1 MVTTYIDGISSD
13 FNALEWW
20 KLSSLAFTFL
30 VEWSQES
37 FSDTAFLSCSKESI
51 LITECRIW
59 ELQETPLD
67 ITSKH
72 LSC

>member
-1 MVTTYIDGISSD
+1 MITTYIDGISSD
-13 FNALEWW
+13 FSALEWW

-30 VEWSQES
+30 VECQES
-37 FSDTAFLSCSKESI
+37 LAIQLSSAAAKRVFSLLNAGFGDI
-51 LITECRIW
+51 
-59 ELQETPLD
+59 QETPLD